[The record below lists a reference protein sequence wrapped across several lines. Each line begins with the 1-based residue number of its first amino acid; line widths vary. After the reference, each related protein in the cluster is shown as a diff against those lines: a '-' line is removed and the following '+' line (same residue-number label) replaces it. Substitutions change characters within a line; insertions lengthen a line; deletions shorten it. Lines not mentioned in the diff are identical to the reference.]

1 MPIDQTLRGLALEID
16 ASTDPS
22 PEIQPLLEYR
32 FIDLAS
38 TQTIL
43 ARVRAIPHPNGGGQ
57 LAFETNAGGAAATQR
72 MLIDSNGNVGIG
84 TGTPGARL
92 DVAGSAKFSGP
103 LSIQGALTV
112 DGVTQIGGDLS
123 VTGSLTIT
131 GTNLRL
137 TKESSAR
144 AVEITNE
151 GAMISPMWTVTQVYL
166 NEQATSTPFPLP
178 GQTICPPKPFTTGG
192 GTLLIL
198 ASGSGAA
205 LSGVPGPIIIG
216 MDLLLDDRHV
226 GSVLS
231 RVNNMTE
238 GKPLVTSGLVVH
250 GIAPGSHTLTLKT
263 AASTVV
269 GLNDFFNV
277 TILEL
282 PFQ

>member
-16 ASTDPS
+16 ASADPG
-22 PEIQPLLEYR
+22 PEAQPLLEYR

-43 ARVRAIPHPNGGGQ
+43 ARIKGRPQSDGGGQ
-57 LAFETNAGGAAATQR
+57 LAFETNAGVDTTTSR
-72 MLIDSNGNVGIG
+72 MLIDSQGNVGIG
-84 TGTPGARL
+84 TENPTARL
-92 DVAGSAKFSGP
+92 NVVGDAKFDGP
-103 LSIQGALTV
+103 LSVQGALTASALEV
-112 DGVTQIGGDLS
+112 SGVTNIKGDLS
-123 VTGSLTIT
+123 VTGSFTVAGTGFTPTGAVKIT
-131 GTNLRL
+131 G
-137 TKESSAR
+137 
-144 AVEITNE
+144 E

-166 NEQATSTPFPLP
+166 NEQAASTPFPLP
-178 GQTICPPKPFTTGG
+178 GQTICPPKSFLTGG

-205 LSGVPGPIIIG
+205 LSGVPGPIMIG
-216 MDLLLDDRHV
+216 MDLFVDDRKV

-231 RVNNMTE
+231 RVNHMTE
-238 GKPLVTSGLVVH
+238 GKPFVTSGLVVR
-250 GIAPGSHTLTLKT
+250 GIAPGSHTLALKT

-282 PFQ
+282 PFR